1 MRPQNPLT
9 DFRIYLAL
17 VIALAITIFFFP
29 KEGKFKYVY
38 SVGTPWMYET
48 LISPID
54 FPILKTQQE
63 INAEI
68 AEKATMVL
76 PYFVHNEAIDGAQM
90 DFVSNLEGVGSFE
103 SEVLQ
108 YIVETLYNMYTVGIL
123 PDMDEDISGTVMIER
138 NKNVVEVPAKELYTQ
153 AKAVEYMRY
162 LVLSNYSTVDY
173 DSLSS
178 AYGIQSHIVPN
189 LIYDQTKTNLL
200 HKEAIDYISP
210 TKGMIYTGQFIV
222 SEGEIVTKDIEQ
234 LLNSYKKEYE
244 ITHGYSES
252 VSGLIAGHFV
262 ICLIIL
268 ICLTAVVYFT
278 YKEILI
284 KRKPFYYILTLYVL
298 MFLVA
303 VAARSYSHDNL
314 FMVPCSVFA
323 IYMSVFYKRRY
334 VFPLYTIMILPML
347 FITESG
353 VELYILNLVGGII
366 AIISFRYFHRGW
378 SQFLNILFIFLGMT
392 LTYVAFLLSG
402 DGTLSMF
409 NINDVYKLGVNSV
422 LVVVAYPFV
431 FLFERIFSL
440 LSHFRLIDLAD
451 TNNKLL
457 RELSQKAPG
466 TFQHSLMVSNMAS
479 EAARKIGA
487 DYTLTRVGGL
497 YHDIGKMNNPLC
509 FVENAAV
516 GVNYHKDLSPLES
529 AQQIIR
535 HVDDGVDIAKKYK
548 LPEPV
553 IDFIRTHHA
562 QTVTFYFYAQ
572 YCNAGGDPENKEPF
586 MYHGKLPT
594 AKEQVIVLMADAV
607 EAASRSL
614 KDYSSESISALVE
627 NIISQ
632 RLSDS
637 QLIEADISIKEINL
651 VKAMFKEHLEQVYHG
666 RIAYPKIK
674 NTEEA
679 EQN

>member
-1 MRPQNPLT
+1 MNTQKNPLT

-17 VIALAITIFFFP
+17 VIALAITVFFFP
-29 KEGKFKYVY
+29 KQGKFKYTY
-38 SVGTPWMYET
+38 SVGTAWTYET
-48 LISPID
+48 LVSPID

-68 AEKATMVL
+68 ADKATMVL
-76 PYFVHNEAIDGAQM
+76 PYFVHNPAIDEEQLG
-90 DFVSNLEGVGSFE
+90 FLEQGEAVDS
-103 SEVLQ
+103 SDSDALQ
-108 YIVETLYNMYTVGIL
+108 FILETLYGMYEVGIL
-123 PDMDEDISGTVMIER
+123 PDMDEEITGTVMIER
-138 NKNVVEVPAKELYTQ
+138 DKNVVEIPAKELYTR
-153 AKAVEYMRY
+153 AKAEQY
-162 LVLSNYSTVDY
+162 LRHFVVSNNSSSDY
-173 DSLSS
+173 DSLDL
-178 AYGIQSHIVPN
+178 AYNIKGHIVPN
-189 LIYDQTKTNLL
+189 LIFDQGKTNLL
-200 HKEAIDYISP
+200 HKEAVDYISP
-210 TKGMIYTGQFIV
+210 TKGMVYTGEFIV
-222 SEGEIVTKDIEQ
+222 SEGEIVTKEIAQELD
-234 LLNSYKKEYE
+234 SYKKEYE
-244 ITHGYSES
+244 VTHGYSES
-252 VSGLIAGHFV
+252 AYGLITGHFV

-268 ICLTAVVYFT
+268 VCLTAVVYFT

-284 KRKPFYYILTLYVL
+284 KRRQFYYILTLYVMLFL
-298 MFLVA
+298 MA
-303 VAARSYSHDNL
+303 VIVCNYDRDAIYL
-314 FMVPCSVFA
+314 VPCSVFA
-323 IYMSVFYKRRY
+323 LYMSIFYKRRY
-334 VFPLYTIMILPML
+334 VFPLYSIMILPML
-347 FITESG
+347 FIVESG
-353 VELYILNLVGGII
+353 VEVYLLNLVGGII
-366 AIISFRYFHRGW
+366 AIISFRYFYRGW
-378 SQFLNILFIFLGMT
+378 SQFLNIVFIFLGMS
-392 LTYVAFLLSG
+392 LTYVAFLLSS

-409 NINDVYKLGVNSV
+409 NINDIYMLGVNAV
-422 LVVVAYPFV
+422 MVIIGYPFA

-440 LSHFRLIDLAD
+440 LSHFRLVDLAD

-487 DYTLTRVGGL
+487 DSTLTRVGGL

-516 GVNYHKDLSPLES
+516 GVDYHKGLSPLES

-535 HVDDGVDIAKKYK
+535 HVDDGVDIAKKHK
-548 LPEPV
+548 LPEQV

-586 MYHGKLPT
+586 QYHGKLPT
-594 AKEQVIVLMADAV
+594 TKEQVIVLMADAV

-637 QLIEADISIKEINL
+637 QLIQADISIKEINL
-651 VKAMFKEHLEQVYHG
+651 VKEMFKEHLEQVYHG

-679 EQN
+679 S

>member
-1 MRPQNPLT
+1 MKQRHPLA

-17 VIALAITIFFFP
+17 AIALAITIFFFP
-29 KEGKFKYVY
+29 KEGKFKYSY
-38 SVGTPWMYET
+38 TVGTPWMYET

-76 PYFVHNEAIDGAQM
+76 PYFIHNEAIDEEQLGFLRNAG
-90 DFVSNLEGVGSFE
+90 GVGSSD
-103 SEVLQ
+103 SEALQ
-108 YIVETLYNMYTVGIL
+108 YIVETLYNMYAVGIL
-123 PDMDEDISGTVMIER
+123 PDMEEGATGTVMIER
-138 NKNVVEVPAKELYTQ
+138 NKSVTEVPSGELYTRI
-153 AKAVEYMRY
+153 KAEEYLRH
-162 LVLSNYSTVDY
+162 LVLSNYPLLNY
-173 DSLSS
+173 DSLSL
-178 AYGIQSHIVPN
+178 AYDFKGHIVPN
-189 LIYDQTKTNLL
+189 LIYDQVKTNLL

-234 LLNSYKKEYE
+234 LLNSYKREYE

-252 VSGLIAGHFV
+252 MSGLIAGHFV

-268 ICLTAVVYFT
+268 VCLTAVVYFT

-284 KRKPFYYILTLYVL
+284 KRKQFYYILTLYVL
-298 MFLVA
+298 MFLLA
-303 VAARSYSHDNL
+303 VGVRSYGHGNL
-314 FMVPCSVFA
+314 YLVPCSVFA
-323 IYMSVFYKRRY
+323 IYMSIFYKRRY
-334 VFPLYTIMILPML
+334 VFPLYTIMILPLL
-347 FITESG
+347 FISDSG

-366 AIISFRYFHRGW
+366 SIISFRYFYRGW
-378 SQFLNILFIFLGMT
+378 SQFLNILFIFLGMS

-409 NINDVYKLGVNSV
+409 NIKDIYKLGLNSV
-422 LVVVAYPFV
+422 MVVVAYPFA

-451 TNNKLL
+451 TNNRLL

-487 DYTLTRVGGL
+487 DSTLTRVGGL

-516 GVNYHKDLSPLES
+516 GVNYHKNLSPLES

-535 HVDDGVDIAKKYK
+535 HVDDGVDIAKKNK
-548 LPEPV
+548 LPEAV

-586 MYHGKLPT
+586 QYHGKLPT
-594 AKEQVIVLMADAV
+594 TKEQVIVLMADAV

-679 EQN
+679 S